1 MKTLP
6 GLALVALSL
15 PFFASC
21 SSTSSASSITAD
33 SRHHDRDDS
42 WGERRERYSERVHN
56 VHILVGEMQLEDE
69 GYWDPLDDPL
79 VFGIDYANY
88 STDNGLGPELGF
100 YTFGDSTGSS
110 STDEDFGGMEIFAG
124 MRQTFGVGG
133 NGAHPY
139 VGVGGTLIAATLEG
153 PGYSD
158 TDGSLGLYAHGGIT
172 FPLAPGI
179 EFGVDYR
186 IVRGTESEFEGGP
199 DSEFDY
205 ERIALLLGWSF

>member
-42 WGERRERYSERVHN
+42 WGNAASGTASACTRAHPRGRDAAGRRRV
-56 VHILVGEMQLEDE
+56 L
-69 GYWDPLDDPL
+69 DPLDDPL